1 MLQPRRI
8 ITYCF
13 SVASFVSVVYLIISV
28 DLYSSENYSKPKLK
42 LLGLQRPKPKS
53 NFLSEIKVP
62 SKLTFQETTTVK
74 TEDGSP
80 RENEKLKDT
89 ETNGF
94 VVKRA
99 PNLKNKIMSRQIE
112 QF

>member
-13 SVASFVSVVYLIISV
+13 SVASFVCVVYLIISV
-28 DLYSSENYSKPKLK
+28 DLYSSENYSKPKSK

-62 SKLTFQETTTVK
+62 SKLTFQETT
-74 TEDGSP
+74 EDGSP

-94 VVKRA
+94 VVKRT
-99 PNLKNKIMSRQIE
+99 PNL
-112 QF
+112 

>member
-13 SVASFVSVVYLIISV
+13 SVASFVCVVYLIISV
-28 DLYSSENYSKPKLK
+28 DLYSSDNYSKPKSK

-62 SKLTFQETTTVK
+62 SKLTFQETT
-74 TEDGSP
+74 EDGSP

-94 VVKRA
+94 VVKRT
-99 PNLKNKIMSRQIE
+99 PNL
-112 QF
+112 